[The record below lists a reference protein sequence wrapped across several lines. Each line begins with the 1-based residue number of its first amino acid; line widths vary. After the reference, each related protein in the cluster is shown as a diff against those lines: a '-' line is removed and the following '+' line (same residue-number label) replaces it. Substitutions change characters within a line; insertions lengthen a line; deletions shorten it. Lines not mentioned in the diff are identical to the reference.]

1 MFLVNMKDDFEGSED
16 DDEAGHVM
24 GSISCQYFLFVSF
37 LSCSS

>member
-1 MFLVNMKDDFEGSED
+1 MFLINMKDDFEGSED

-24 GSISCQYFLFVSF
+24 GFISCRDFFFVSF